1 MAEVHEKMKLKQS
14 NEALKTKISVVV
26 EQAKRMKETAGL
38 NPMARSGSIEEEDEV
53 KTEFTCEIMKQQNL

>member
-1 MAEVHEKMKLKQS
+1 
-14 NEALKTKISVVV
+14 
-26 EQAKRMKETAGL
+26 MKETAGL

>member
-1 MAEVHEKMKLKQS
+1 
-14 NEALKTKISVVV
+14 
-26 EQAKRMKETAGL
+26 MKETPGL